1 MVSMQLIQTI
11 LIHFISFVRY
21 NYEEKDL
28 QSFMNRYSP
37 QLNYAF
43 AMILFVAIP
52 TFNILAYFTMLASGA
67 ESGLLF
73 SYMTFYATL
82 SALVLISFI
91 TVLLDDFEQL
101 KWTHL
106 ANV

>member
-1 MVSMQLIQTI
+1 MVSMQLIQLF
-11 LIHFISFVRY
+11 LIHFISFVR
-21 NYEEKDL
+21 NHYEEKDD
-28 QSFMNRYSP
+28 QSFMNRYLP
-37 QLNYAF
+37 QINYAF
-43 AMILFVAIP
+43 AMLLFVGIP

-82 SALVLISFI
+82 SVLILISFI
-91 TVLLDDFEQL
+91 TVLLDDFEEL

-106 ANV
+106 TNI